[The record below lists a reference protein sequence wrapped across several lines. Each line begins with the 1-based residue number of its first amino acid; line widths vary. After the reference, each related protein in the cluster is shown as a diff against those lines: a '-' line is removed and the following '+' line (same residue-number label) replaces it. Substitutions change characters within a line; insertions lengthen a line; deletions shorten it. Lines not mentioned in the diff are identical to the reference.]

1 MSPGKRWEH
10 NFSKDCPE
18 LLIRLYD
25 TTNGFAGI
33 KNPCDFILYSYPNL
47 YLIECKSTEKDKLY
61 FSAITENQHKHLH
74 KLHMYT
80 GSYCLVC
87 VEFSKYKKCYAIPY
101 HIIEG
106 YIEMGENGISIK
118 DCESNKHIIEIPTIY
133 KTVNCAIEWEYFLAQ
148 LNF

>member
-25 TTNGFAGI
+25 TTNGFAGV
-33 KNPCDFILYSYPNL
+33 KNPCDFILYEYPNI
-47 YLIECKSTEKDKLY
+47 YPIECKSTKQNKLY

-106 YIEMGENGISIK
+106 YIEMGANGISIK
-118 DCESNKHIIEIPTIY
+118 DCESNFSQ
-133 KTVNCAIEWEYFLAQ
+133 N
-148 LNF
+148 